1 MIGLGQFSADS
12 TIRYRELLAGSQPG
26 LFSTFSSK
34 TVENWK
40 VLFCH
45 PSWAVFLNFDQLLV
59 FS

>member
-12 TIRYRELLAGSQPG
+12 TRYRELLAGSQHG
-26 LFSTFSSK
+26 LLTFSAK

-45 PSWAVFLNFDQLLV
+45 SSAAIFLKSFDQILV
-59 FS
+59 FSS